1 MIQTVFNRVEKKY
14 ILTKLQ
20 AERLIKKIS
29 KNIKA
34 GEYPYSKICNI
45 YFDTNNCELIRKSI
59 EKPVYKEKVRLRSYG
74 IPNKE
79 DRVFLEIKKKFD
91 GVVTKRRIALNLNEV
106 YEYLETGII
115 PNENDQIFKELDYCF
130 KKYKLEPSMY
140 ISYERYSYQGK
151 EDENFRVTFDTN
163 ILSRDYDL
171 NLDKGDYGIK
181 LIGDNTYLMEV
192 KALRKYATLVY
203 KCFVRTKD
211 LSSIFF

>member
-14 ILTKLQ
+14 VLTRLQ
-20 AERLIKKIS
+20 AERLMKEIN

-45 YFDTNNCELIRKSI
+45 YFDTKNNELIRKSI
-59 EKPVYKEKVRLRSYG
+59 EKPVYKEKIRLRSYG
-74 IPNKE
+74 IPSME
-79 DRVFLEIKKKFD
+79 DKVFLEIKKKFD

-106 YEYLETGII
+106 YEYLENGVI
-115 PNENDQIFKELDYCF
+115 PNENNQIFKELDFCF
-130 KKYKLEPSMY
+130 KKYNLEPSMY

-151 EDENFRVTFDTN
+151 EDENFRLTFDTN

-171 NLDKGDYGIK
+171 YLDKGDYGLK

-192 KALRKYATLVY
+192 KALRKYAALVY
-203 KCFVRTKD
+203 
-211 LSSIFF
+211 

>member
-14 ILTKLQ
+14 VLTRLQ
-20 AERLIKKIS
+20 AERLIKRIS

-34 GEYPYSKICNI
+34 DKYPYSKICNI
-45 YFDTNNCELIRKSI
+45 YFDTKDSDLIKRSI

-74 IPNKE
+74 IPNRN

-91 GVVTKRRIALNLNEV
+91 GIVTKRRIALNLNEV
-106 YEYLETGII
+106 YEYLENGTIK
-115 PNENDQIFKELDYCF
+115 NKDDQIFKELDFCF
-130 KKYKLEPSMY
+130 KKYNLEPSMY
-140 ISYERYSYQGK
+140 ISYERYSYQGV

-171 NLDKGDYGIK
+171 YLDKGDYGLK

-192 KALRKYATLVY
+192 KALRKHATLVY
-203 KCFVRTKD
+203 KCT
-211 LSSIFF
+211 I